1 MFEQSLVESSRE
13 TTKRKRW
20 TSAASFSMQLLAI
33 AAGLAFPLLHTDAL
47 PLDDSPTIH
56 PPMRYNP
63 PHIQIVD
70 TTRMSRTSDSPHVVI
85 NPLLPPQRIG
95 THIDTSPDPDMSSD
109 RVDDQAILGAIP
121 GIEGHQNAV
130 MASVLRSA
138 ASNPIHRVT
147 APVARASRAEE
158 GLLIRQIKPGYP
170 PLAKQTHTQGMVVL
184 QAIIAR
190 DGTIQQLRVASGHPL
205 LTRAAVE
212 AVQQWRYRPYLL
224 NGEPVEVETQIT
236 VNFTLNSN

>member
-20 TSAASFSMQLLAI
+20 TSVASFSIQMLAI

-47 PLDDSPTIH
+47 PLDDSPTFRA
-56 PPMRYNP
+56 PTRYAP
-63 PHIQIVD
+63 PHVRIVE
-70 TTRMSRTSDSPHVVI
+70 TSRTPHTSPRSHVVI

-95 THIDTSPDPDMSSD
+95 TRIDSSPDPSPTNGQI
-109 RVDDQAILGAIP
+109 DDPSLVGSFLT
-121 GIEGHQNAV
+121 GEGRQNPV
-130 MASVLRSA
+130 LDSVLRA
-138 ASNPIHRVT
+138 HPANAVHHVT
-147 APVARASRAEE
+147 APVIRASRAEE
-158 GLLIRQIKPGYP
+158 GLLIRQIKPTYP

-236 VNFTLNSN
+236 INFTLNGN

>member
-20 TSAASFSMQLLAI
+20 TSAASFSIQLLAI

-47 PLDDSPTIH
+47 PFDDRLACPR
-56 PPMRYNP
+56 PPVYNP
-63 PHIQIVD
+63 PHVQIVETARASRALHSD
-70 TTRMSRTSDSPHVVI
+70 HRIITTDFA
-85 NPLLPPQRIG
+85 PQYIPK
-95 THIDTSPDPDMSSD
+95 HIDMSADPELPSAIT
-109 RVDDQAILGAIP
+109 DDQAIMGAIP
-121 GIEGHQNAV
+121 GIEGRQNPV
-130 MASVLRSA
+130 IASMLRSA
-138 ASNPIHRVT
+138 GSNPIHHVT
-147 APVARASRAEE
+147 APVVRASHAEE
-158 GLLIRQIKPGYP
+158 GLLIRQIKPAYP
-170 PLAKQTHTQGMVVL
+170 PLAKQTRIQGTVVL

-224 NGEPVEVETQIT
+224 NGEPGEVETQIT
-236 VNFTLNSN
+236 VNFTLNGN

>member
-13 TTKRKRW
+13 TKRRKRW

-47 PLDDSPTIH
+47 PLDDSPTVH
-56 PPMRYNP
+56 PPMRYAP
-63 PHIQIVD
+63 PHVQIVG
-70 TTRMSRTSDSPHVVI
+70 TARAPRASHSDHRVFNTDFAPRYI
-85 NPLLPPQRIG
+85 P
-95 THIDTSPDPDMSSD
+95 THIDTSPDPSTSSD
-109 RVDDQAILGAIP
+109 PVDDSAILGAIP
-121 GIEGHQNAV
+121 GIEGRQNAV
-130 MASVLRSA
+130 IASMLRSA
-138 ASNPIHRVT
+138 SSNPIHHVT

-158 GLLIRQIKPGYP
+158 GLLIRQIKPAYP